1 MLNGVGDSAFAT
13 LRLLQA
19 MDPKGNS
26 EPLPW
31 HGMRQKMEDA
41 RHRWKHGKSMPSSL
55 ARVLSADGSC
65 TCIILYFRLPFIV
78 TKFMQISTRDLA
90 YATPCL

>member
-19 MDPKGNS
+19 MAPKGDS

-41 RHRWKHGKSMPSSL
+41 RHRKRGKSMPSKG
-55 ARVLSADGSC
+55 ADGSC
-65 TCIILYFRLPFIV
+65 TCTILD
-78 TKFMQISTRDLA
+78 KDMQIGTRDLA